1 MVTFNVVLDCK
12 CWLMT
17 TLTGALCPQA
27 FCART
32 ESVPDTKLGEKIK
45 LMFVPVLEPV
55 APDGVVQT

>member
-1 MVTFNVVLDCK
+1 
-12 CWLMT
+12 MT